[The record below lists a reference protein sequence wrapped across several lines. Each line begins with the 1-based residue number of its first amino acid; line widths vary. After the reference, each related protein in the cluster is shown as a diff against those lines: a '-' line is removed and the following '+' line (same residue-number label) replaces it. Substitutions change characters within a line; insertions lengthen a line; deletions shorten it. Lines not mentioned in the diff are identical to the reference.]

1 MLSKNDF
8 HNNEHDPN
16 ENFYNNV
23 FTLDTEY
30 LTPDNLNE
38 TLSHFQNYRPPY
50 SKYK

>member
-16 ENFYNNV
+16 ENFYNDV

-30 LTPDNLNE
+30 LTPDKFEWNFKPFSK
-38 TLSHFQNYRPPY
+38 LSP
-50 SKYK
+50 SISEV